1 MNINLNKLFTLWMT
15 SDKKDLIENLM
26 EKISLHK
33 NWAISTWQAKDS
45 KTFSEIDSLGNEL
58 GLDFHA
64 TRKALSCLKDY
75 MGSPS
80 FQKYISLCENPN
92 QESFLEFAKT
102 LKESKIGLA
111 RARVSFPEFIK
122 QMGTFMDPRCLNDE
136 ERYMTAVNRGRLML
150 RDCPICG
157 SPIHNLKMWETSTC
171 SSKECLSKLSSENQ
185 AQFSPEKKKEI
196 KEKMKSTCLERYGTP
211 FVQSTPAV
219 REKMK
224 STCLERY
231 GVEFATQVDHVK
243 KKKEETFLEKYGSR
257 IATRNEGVKEKIRK
271 TCIEKYGAPNIKQS
285 DACKEIFLKKYGVE
299 NSNLIGKDPEK
310 ISITKD
316 RDLLKEYLENHK
328 DYDLSQIA
336 DDLGFTTYWVAHQ
349 IHEFGLEEISGIK
362 PGDSNK
368 ERALYEFICSIYPA
382 EKIVRH
388 ERSLIY
394 PLELDIYIPEKGVA
408 FEFNGNF
415 WHSDAG
421 APQYEESRNAKT
433 RHAYKTRK
441 CLEKGVRLIHI
452 FEYEWDSKKERLK
465 SFIKDILQEP
475 EIIYARKC
483 VAREVPSSD
492 TKQFL
497 DENHLQGFIK
507 ARVNIGLFFEDQ
519 MVACMSFSKP
529 RFSKEYDWEL
539 MRFAVKSG
547 FKIPGAAGK
556 LFSYFLRNYEGS
568 IITYSDASKM
578 TGNVYRALGFKE
590 HEKSSPSYVW
600 HKSSEV
606 LSRFETQKHKLLE
619 QGFEGSSETEI
630 MEKRGYHRIYDCGNY
645 IFTYEGKPLK

>member
-1 MNINLNKLFTLWMT
+1 M
-15 SDKKDLIENLM
+15 
-26 EKISLHK
+26 
-33 NWAISTWQAKDS
+33 
-45 KTFSEIDSLGNEL
+45 
-58 GLDFHA
+58 
-64 TRKALSCLKDY
+64 
-75 MGSPS
+75 
-80 FQKYISLCENPN
+80 
-92 QESFLEFAKT
+92 
-102 LKESKIGLA
+102 
-111 RARVSFPEFIK
+111 
-122 QMGTFMDPRCLNDE
+122 
-136 ERYMTAVNRGRLML
+136 
-150 RDCPICG
+150 
-157 SPIHNLKMWETSTC
+157 
-171 SSKECLSKLSSENQ
+171 
-185 AQFSPEKKKEI
+185 
-196 KEKMKSTCLERYGTP
+196 
-211 FVQSTPAV
+211 
-219 REKMK
+219 
-224 STCLERY
+224 
-231 GVEFATQVDHVK
+231 
-243 KKKEETFLEKYGSR
+243 
-257 IATRNEGVKEKIRK
+257 
-271 TCIEKYGAPNIKQS
+271 
-285 DACKEIFLKKYGVE
+285 
-299 NSNLIGKDPEK
+299 IGKDPEK
-310 ISITKD
+310 ISIIKD
-316 RDLLKEYLENHK
+316 KDLLKEYLENHK
-328 DYDLSQIA
+328 EYDLDQIA
-336 DDLGFTTYWVAHQ
+336 DDLGFSTYWIAHQ
-349 IHEFGLEEISGIK
+349 IHEFGLEEISSIK

-382 EKIVRH
+382 EKVVRH

-394 PLELDIYIPEKGVA
+394 PLELDIYIPEKKVA

-441 CLEKGVRLIHI
+441 CLEKGTRLIHI

-465 SFIKDILQEP
+465 SCIKDILQEP

-483 VAREVPSSD
+483 AVREVPSSD

-529 RFSKEYDWEL
+529 RFSKGHDWEL
-539 MRFAVKSG
+539 TRFAVKSG

-556 LFSYFLRNYEGS
+556 LFSYFLRNYGGS

-578 TGNVYRALGFKE
+578 TGNVYRALGFRE

-645 IFTYEGKPLK
+645 IFTYEGRPLK

>member
-1 MNINLNKLFTLWMT
+1 MNINLNKLFTFWMT

-33 NWAISTWQAKDS
+33 NWATATWQAKDS

-111 RARVSFPEFIK
+111 RARASFPEFIK
-122 QMGTFMDPRCLNDE
+122 QMSTFMDPRCLNDE
-136 ERYMTAVNRGRLML
+136 ERYMTVVNRGRLML

-185 AQFSPEKKKEI
+185 AQFSPEKKNEI

-219 REKMK
+219 REKMR

-231 GVEFATQVDHVK
+231 GVEFAAQVDHVK
-243 KKKEETFLEKYGSR
+243 KKKEETFLEKYGNR
-257 IATRNEGVKEKIRK
+257 VATRNEGVKEKIRK

-316 RDLLKEYLENHK
+316 KDLLKEYLENHK
-328 DYDLSQIA
+328 NYDLSQIA

-382 EKIVRH
+382 EKVVRH

-394 PLELDIYIPEKGVA
+394 PLELDIYIPEKRVA

-415 WHSDAG
+415 WHSDARE
-421 APQYEESRNAKT
+421 PQYEESRNAKT

-483 VAREVPSSD
+483 VVREVPSSD

-600 HKSSEV
+600 HKASEV